1 MNNQTLQ
8 SFTNPLYNK
17 NNRNNK
23 HKQNISLTE
32 ALTSNSKFNGLKES
46 NSPHYKK
53 TSLEIEYNTKP
64 VSNFKKNNKLSEMLE
79 KKNMKGLSGVPTK
92 KISINELT
100 NRKKSSIMAKHK
112 KNVQNKEGLQNM
124 LQNKMKYGES
134 GYEKIHNKSN
144 PTNVTKNRNYNQP
157 NHVKETKIPDE
168 TFQSNPTKNKKEVSI
183 NSLNK
188 WKYIISF
195 CTCICVVMLILI
207 IIFMI
212 LYFTTFNKSENI
224 EESNNQQFILNK
236 NLTNILSPITTF
248 LTSTLPPMTTT
259 SPPMTTTSP
268 PMTTTSP
275 PMTTTSPPMT
285 TSSLPIV
292 LNTLQYSQELKKYVE
307 NITSHILNVK
317 EIVKVV
323 LNTTHTLFLNLEE
336 KYIQKIERIIN
347 EKYNKITPIFNKTL
361 FKINNIVSSKIN
373 ISEQTIKSKI
383 QSETL
388 KIHVTQQM
396 IKSNIRKGNLNITTS
411 LNNYF
416 QNMLSFIN
424 STVSSQK
431 FIQYNLTNHLTND
444 YIHKIYVK
452 DEIYIKYIIIFYVP
466 FILYFIYECYKKYFY
481 TKQKKTILPL
491 NFPKSVQQNSGH
503 EKNNKWKKKIK
514 QLESNMNVIMELNKN
529 EKNNKNK

>member
-17 NNRNNK
+17 NNRNNRNNRNNK
-23 HKQNISLTE
+23 HKQNLSLTE
-32 ALTSNSKFNGLKES
+32 ELTSNSKFNGLKES

-53 TSLEIEYNTKP
+53 TTLEIEYNTKP

-100 NRKKSSIMAKHK
+100 NRKKSSIMAKQK

-124 LQNKMKYGES
+124 LQNKMKYGEG

-157 NHVKETKIPDE
+157 NYVKETKTPDE
-168 TFQSNPTKNKKEVSI
+168 TFQSNPTKNKNKKEVSI
-183 NSLNK
+183 HSLNK

-195 CTCICVVMLILI
+195 CTCICVAMLILI

-248 LTSTLPPMTTT
+248 LTST
-259 SPPMTTTSP
+259 SPPMTTTSS

-275 PMTTTSPPMT
+275 HLMT
-285 TSSLPIV
+285 TSTLPIV
-292 LNTLQYSQELKKYVE
+292 LNTLQYSQELTKYVE
-307 NITSHILNVK
+307 NMTSHILNVK
-317 EIVKVV
+317 EIAKVV
-323 LNTTHTLFLNLEE
+323 LNITHTLFLNLEE

-347 EKYNKITPIFNKTL
+347 EKYNKITPIVNKTL

-373 ISEQTIKSKI
+373 ISEQTIKNKI

-388 KIHVTQQM
+388 KIHVTQQT

-431 FIQYNLTNHLTND
+431 FIQYNLTND

-466 FILYFIYECYKKYFY
+466 FILYFIYDCYKKYFY
-481 TKQKKTILPL
+481 TKPKKTILPL
-491 NFPKSVQQNSGH
+491 HFPNSVQQNSGH
-503 EKNNKWKKKIK
+503 VKNTKWKKKIK

-529 EKNNKNK
+529 EKKNKNK